1 MLQPKSSLGVFS
13 FDSNKFVH
21 CSIGTR
27 NQYYR
32 TFYWTR
38 EGTLLN
44 IFKRLI
50 RQRLPIGHIEIR
62 NPKKESIIFGGYAF
76 FFIFASFC
84 TGLLIRAYPL
94 PILGAAS
101 FTQDL
106 WYDLLFKLI
115 LLLAIPYVI
124 YRKLGY
130 RIKDLP
136 GAFDFRTRGIFICLI
151 AFIAGNILNLKH
163 LEWIGEVLPNF
174 SRSQIAIRLI
184 AGAILPLI
192 TAGFPEEF
200 VYRGILQ
207 TRIEKVWGRIPAI
220 LFSTTVFT
228 AWHIPTRY
236 LLSHGIEGE
245 AGDFASVALGTGVPV
260 FIVGLI
266 FSVLWDRYRKLWPL
280 VFAHW
285 GIDFLPALSSL
296 FGIEN

>member
-1 MLQPKSSLGVFS
+1 V
-13 FDSNKFVH
+13 
-21 CSIGTR
+21 
-27 NQYYR
+27 
-32 TFYWTR
+32 R
-38 EGTLLN
+38 ELLN

-50 RQRLPIGHIEIR
+50 RQRVPIHQVQIR
-62 NPKKESIIFGGYAF
+62 NPKRESIIFCGYAF
-76 FFIFASFC
+76 FFIFASLC

-106 WYDLLFKLI
+106 SYDLFFKFI
-115 LLLAIPYVI
+115 LLLAVPYAI
-124 YRKLGY
+124 YRKLDY
-130 RIKDLP
+130 RFEDLP
-136 GAFDFRTRGIFICLI
+136 AVFDLRTRGILSCVF

-163 LEWIGEVLPNF
+163 LEWIGEVLPDF
-174 SRSQIAIRLI
+174 TGSQIAIRLV

-207 TRIEKVWGRIPAI
+207 TRIEKVWGRFPAI
-220 LFSTTVFT
+220 LFSTAVFT

-236 LLSHGIEGE
+236 LLSHGIEGQ
-245 AGDFASVALGTGVPV
+245 AGNFTSVALGTGVPV
-260 FIVGLI
+260 FVVGLI
-266 FSVLWDRYRKLWPL
+266 FSVLWDHYRKFWPL

>member
-1 MLQPKSSLGVFS
+1 LEPETSIIVH
-13 FDSNKFVH
+13 SNWV
-21 CSIGTR
+21 I
-27 NQYYR
+27 
-32 TFYWTR
+32 
-38 EGTLLN
+38 EELLN
-44 IFKRLI
+44 IFRRLI
-50 RQRLPIGHIEIR
+50 HQRVPIQQIKIR
-62 NPKKESIIFGGYAF
+62 DPKRESSIFCGYAL
-76 FFIFASFC
+76 FFIFASLC
-84 TGLLIRAYPL
+84 TGLLIRAYPE

-106 WYDLLFKLI
+106 WYDLLFKFI
-115 LLLAIPYVI
+115 LLLAIPYAI

-130 RIKDLP
+130 RFEDLP
-136 GAFDFRTRGIFICLI
+136 AVFDFRTRSIFICLL
-151 AFIAGNILNLKH
+151 AFTVGNLLNLKH
-163 LEWIGEVLPNF
+163 LEWIGEVLPKF
-174 SRSQIAIRLI
+174 SKSQIAIRLI
-184 AGAILPLI
+184 ASAILPLI

-207 TRIEKVWGRIPAI
+207 TRLEKVWGRVPAI
-220 LFSTTVFT
+220 LFSTTLFT

-236 LLSHGIEGE
+236 LLAHGIEGQ

-266 FSVLWDRYRKLWPL
+266 FSVLWDHYRKFWPL